1 MMARLLAS
9 EKIQPHW
16 WSKTFA
22 GIILGLSL
30 SYALVFLFAW
40 YGHGG
45 IDAPVKVQFNMWL
58 ISPIWLLILSFT
70 YLFKT
75 GLKAMS
81 YLLLANILAYGV
93 FFLLGAG
100 A

>member
-1 MMARLLAS
+1 MARLSAE

-16 WSKTFA
+16 WVKTFA
-22 GIILGLSL
+22 GLILGLSL
-30 SYALVFLFAW
+30 SYAFVMIFAW
-40 YGHGG
+40 YGPGG
-45 IDAPVKVQFNMWL
+45 IDAPVKVQFNMWM

-75 GLKAMS
+75 GLKAVS
-81 YLLLANILAYGV
+81 YLLLANLLGYGV
-93 FFLLGAG
+93 FFLLGGG

>member
-1 MMARLLAS
+1 MNRLLAH

-16 WSKTFA
+16 WSKSFA
-22 GIILGLSL
+22 GFILGLTL
-30 SYALVFLFAW
+30 AYAIVALFAW
-40 YGHGG
+40 YGPGG

-75 GLKAMS
+75 GKKAFF
-81 YLLLANILAYGV
+81 YLGSANILLYSI
-93 FFLLGAG
+93 FLFLRWLP
-100 A
+100 

>member
-1 MMARLLAS
+1 MARLLEN

-16 WSKTFA
+16 WVKTLA
-22 GIILGLSL
+22 GLILGLLL
-30 SYALVFLFAW
+30 SYAFVMIFAW
-40 YGHGG
+40 YGPGG

-75 GLKAMS
+75 GLKAVI

-93 FFLLGAG
+93 FFLLGGRA
-100 A
+100 